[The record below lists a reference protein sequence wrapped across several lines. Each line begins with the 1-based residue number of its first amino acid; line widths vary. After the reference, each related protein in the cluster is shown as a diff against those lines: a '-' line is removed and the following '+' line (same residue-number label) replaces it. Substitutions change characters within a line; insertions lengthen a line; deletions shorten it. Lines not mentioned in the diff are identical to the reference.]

1 MSESEQATIGRLAF
15 MRLVLDKKVIV
26 KNSAVIPVSVP
37 HLGDLITYGKIPS
50 PCTLP
55 LANQPP
61 CHNRR

>member
-1 MSESEQATIGRLAF
+1 MERRGKRIAYDRIRS
-15 MRLVLDKKVIV
+15 LDKKVIV

-37 HLGDLITYGKIPS
+37 HRGALITYGKIIVAVHPF
-50 PCTLP
+50 P

>member
-1 MSESEQATIGRLAF
+1 VERRGKRIAYDRTRS
-15 MRLVLDKKVIV
+15 LDKKVIV

-37 HLGDLITYGKIPS
+37 HPGDLITDGKI
-50 PCTLP
+50 TVAVHLP